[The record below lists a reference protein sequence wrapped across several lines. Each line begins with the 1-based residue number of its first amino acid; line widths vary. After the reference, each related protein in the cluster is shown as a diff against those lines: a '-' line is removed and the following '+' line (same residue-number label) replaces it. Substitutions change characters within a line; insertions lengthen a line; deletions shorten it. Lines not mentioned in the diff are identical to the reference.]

1 MIKERSLRPMQ
12 PNVYNLTDEK
22 VLPLA
27 FLLFWACEA
36 LTVNPPPEVLLKEDE
51 MEEIIYD
58 RLLLRTMESSRL
70 IKEDSLNILMT
81 ITSFANMHWKILF
94 LQQNLEYYAQY
105 PRRMTALYDRVEV
118 RLNRLLDSLEQLA
131 KKENEALAEK
141 ED

>member
-1 MIKERSLRPMQ
+1 MKKIFP
-12 PNVYNLTDEK
+12 LT
-22 VLPLA
+22 

-36 LTVNPPPEVLLKEDE
+36 LTVNPPPKVLLQEDE

-70 IKEDSLNILMT
+70 IKEDSLNIFNNDYLLRKYAVED
-81 ITSFANMHWKILF
+81 SV
-94 LQQNLEYYAQY
+94 LQQNLEYYSQY
-105 PRRMTALYDRVEV
+105 PRRMTSIYARLEV
-118 RLNRLLDSLEQLA
+118 RLNHLLDSLEQLA